1 MSYKVLQALIQGSA
15 SSCVVVSGLGY
26 CIVLSG
32 LGSVWWSVDGYCVV
46 VSGLGYC
53 VVVSGLAYSGELA
66 YCVVVSRLT
75 YCVALSQSLSKDN
88 LFKDNTVLGLTQPDG
103 YQIPWGK
110 VDSKVIL
117 HYSLGQTLQ
126 MRD

>member
-26 CIVLSG
+26 C
-32 LGSVWWSVDGYCVV
+32 VV
-46 VSGLGYC
+46 ISGLGYC